1 MIYPLAFK
9 DSLSVG
15 NFTLSHNLIIIFFFN
30 LMLMADTY
38 TSRTKKFALHRAS
51 RPPYGV
57 RQLGIR
63 LNVFI
68 KNVSAFMHHTD
79 LDHTK
84 YNNICTHLP
93 IQLFL
98 SQQLP

>member
-1 MIYPLAFK
+1 
-9 DSLSVG
+9 
-15 NFTLSHNLIIIFFFN
+15 
-30 LMLMADTY
+30 MLTADTY

-79 LDHTK
+79 LDHIK